1 MKKLFLIILL
11 GCTGL
16 PTLSAQSN
24 TSYTSTLKKYMEVSG
39 TLATFKTAIKGM
51 ISNFKLM
58 NSSVPEEV
66 WKEFENELLNTSVD
80 DLVKQFAPVY
90 EKHLT
95 EADLNDIIK
104 FYSTPAGKKLA
115 EKTPI
120 LTQESMAVGQAWG
133 QAAGQKV
140 MMKLKEKGY

>member
-1 MKKLFLIILL
+1 
-11 GCTGL
+11 
-16 PTLSAQSN
+16 
-24 TSYTSTLKKYMEVSG
+24 MEVSG

-51 ISNFKLM
+51 ISNFKIM
-58 NSSVPEEV
+58 NSSVPEDV
-66 WKEFENELLNTSVD
+66 WKKFENELLNTSVD
-80 DLVKQFAPVY
+80 DLVKQFSPVY

-95 EADLNDIIK
+95 ETDLNDIIK

-120 LTQESMAVGQAWG
+120 LTQESMAAGQVWG
-133 QAAGQKV
+133 QAVGQKV